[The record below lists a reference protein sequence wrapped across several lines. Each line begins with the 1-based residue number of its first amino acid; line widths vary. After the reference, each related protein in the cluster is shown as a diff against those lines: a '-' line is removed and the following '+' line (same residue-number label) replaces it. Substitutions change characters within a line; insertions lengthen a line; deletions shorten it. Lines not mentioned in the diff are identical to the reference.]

1 MEPNSKKEPTY
12 RELSNAASAFSFW
25 SRRSIQ
31 GLVEGGYLKDFAQA
45 VRSKGFDLNKACARI
60 KTLEQFGCEYD
71 EPVSLKQAMKVILQA
86 PTDNFEEIFN
96 FLSII
101 TALSANS
108 KFFEGRPF
116 SWETRELIRTLIGL
130 PSLHTVYKNGEGED
144 VLFQTTGR
152 CSLWVEAPKGYR
164 YAETGEIPMHAFQ
177 DIDCIVAFIPK
188 YGWSMLKKRGED
200 IRIEG
205 RVNDQF
211 FLEHT
216 FCIPLIRTK
225 K

>member
-101 TALSANS
+101 TTLSANS

-116 SWETRELIRTLIGL
+116 SWETRDLIRTLIGL
-130 PSLHTVYKNGEGED
+130 PSLHTVHKNGEGEE
-144 VLFQTTGR
+144 VLFRMTGR
-152 CSLWVEAPKGYR
+152 CPIWAKAPKGYR
-164 YAETGEIPMHAFQ
+164 YAGTWEIPIQAVQ
-177 DIDCIVAFIPK
+177 DLDCVVAFIPNH
-188 YGWSMLKKRGED
+188 GWSILKKQGQD
-200 IRIEG
+200 IHPAG
-205 RVNDQF
+205 KVNEQF
-211 FLEHT
+211 FLT
-216 FCIPLIRTK
+216 YDFCIPLVKTK